1 MAHLSKRGGMSVI
14 PVLNSPLP
22 KTNGREGKVMKVDGR
37 CFLYIWLF
45 PKIVVPPKH
54 PKMIIFSRKTPW
66 LLGTTILGNHHIHT
80 YILINSNSKPQQ
92 QSQILV
98 VGREVRIFSGNS
110 RIERPNLPIIFLSP
124 AELRPAICF
133 FGGVSLSSQPESRLK
148 KGFPKSFADS

>member
-1 MAHLSKRGGMSVI
+1 M
-14 PVLNSPLP
+14 
-22 KTNGREGKVMKVDGR
+22 
-37 CFLYIWLF
+37 
-45 PKIVVPPKH
+45 VVGYHHFRKPPY
-54 PKMIIFSRKTPW
+54 T
-66 LLGTTILGNHHIHT
+66 HT

-133 FGGVSLSSQPESRLK
+133 FGGEVYPPSLK
-148 KGFPKSFADS
+148 VV